1 MLRVNAETGLGSRFP
16 FEQIHQ
22 RKQASGRVNVIV
34 KPMIEGASR
43 RRSDNGRHLLR
54 VQLFKL
60 APGTVGSA
68 R

>member
-1 MLRVNAETGLGSRFP
+1 VNAETGLGSRFP

-22 RKQASGRVNVIV
+22 RKQASGRVIVIV
-34 KPMIEGASR
+34 KPMIEGAS

-60 APGTVGSA
+60 ASGTVGSA